1 MSIKRNFSFQ
11 IYSYT
16 RHSCPCY
23 SRSSSYRSDCQRPWN
38 VRYGETVEN
47 ITKDNYGVYSVQS
60 LFREYAE
67 DNDSGR
73 KSIDRIRKEVSSI
86 GYHFKIIK
94 DGLTLY
100 SDITNDDIARVK
112 ESIGRLYGSSSE
124 YTIIS
129 ASIVIIHSVYKSMV
143 IRQMH

>member
-1 MSIKRNFSFQ
+1 M
-11 IYSYT
+11 
-16 RHSCPCY
+16 
-23 SRSSSYRSDCQRPWN
+23 
-38 VRYGETVEN
+38 
-47 ITKDNYGVYSVQS
+47 
-60 LFREYAE
+60 
-67 DNDSGR
+67 
-73 KSIDRIRKEVSSI
+73 SSI

-129 ASIVIIHSVYKSMV
+129 DSIIIIHSVYKSMV